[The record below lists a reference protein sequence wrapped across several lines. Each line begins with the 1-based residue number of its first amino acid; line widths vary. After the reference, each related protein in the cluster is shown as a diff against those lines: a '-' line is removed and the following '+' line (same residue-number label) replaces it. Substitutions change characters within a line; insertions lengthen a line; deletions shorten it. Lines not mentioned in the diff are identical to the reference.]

1 MWSVGVLECWSVGGV
16 EEWGSGVL
24 EYCHDGWFPLLHS
37 SSTPAGYMQNQ
48 EDFAQLQGRLFQL
61 TNQIEN
67 MQWEI
72 ARLSRDTQKSNHKVD
87 VLLTHVLNAKS
98 QKYVQESL
106 AELQAQRETDQEK
119 MDLLLTHVIDAKNQ
133 RHVQERLI
141 ELQAQLESEQKKID
155 ILLTHVVDSKNH
167 KDVQERLAE
176 FQTQLESDQERLDE
190 LGKTVKKLSRTQFKA
205 NTLSES
211 KEQQVSETV
220 TLLREL
226 VTKRDNLPE
235 AQREED
241 QQRIEMLQSNAR
253 SELAVDFLPVLD
265 GIEMALEHK
274 ISLAEYEHEAQSK
287 EEQTE
292 PASGLL
298 KKIFSASSHV
308 SEKSLSEE
316 NRRLIQEIHKI
327 DETLQGWVQGLEIV
341 RERFL
346 RLLAAEG
353 IEPISDIGEQFDPH
367 VHVAV
372 ETEKRPDVPE
382 NSIVRVLRKGYKL
395 QDRVLRYSEVIVARA
410 PQEEQE

>member
-1 MWSVGVLECWSVGGV
+1 MTQTE
-16 EEWGSGVL
+16 
-24 EYCHDGWFPLLHS
+24 
-37 SSTPAGYMQNQ
+37 YMQNQ
-48 EDFAQLQGRLFQL
+48 KDFAQLQGRLFQL

-106 AELQAQRETDQEK
+106 AELQ
-119 MDLLLTHVIDAKNQ
+119 
-133 RHVQERLI
+133 
-141 ELQAQLESEQKKID
+141 
-155 ILLTHVVDSKNH
+155 
-167 KDVQERLAE
+167 
-176 FQTQLESDQERLDE
+176 TQLESDQERLDE

-226 VTKRDNLPE
+226 VTKRDNLPKV
-235 AQREED
+235 QREEE

-274 ISLAEYEHEAQSK
+274 ISLAEYEHGAESK
-287 EEQTE
+287 EGQTE

-298 KKIFSASSHV
+298 KKIFSASSHA

-327 DETLQGWVQGLEIV
+327 DETLQGWIQGLEIV

-353 IEPISDIGEQFDPH
+353 IEPISDIGEQFSDIGEQFDPH
-367 VHVAV
+367 FHVAV
-372 ETEKRPDVPE
+372 ETEMRSDVPE
-382 NSIVRVLRKGYKL
+382 NSIVNVLRKGYKL